1 MTVLDVPALSLVVLV
16 GTSGSGKSTFAREHF
31 GPYET
36 LSSDVFRG
44 LVGGDES
51 DQSVTAAAFDA
62 LLYVAGKRL
71 DAGLL
76 TVVDAT
82 SVQPAARRALVD
94 LAKAHDVLP
103 VAIVFDLPEALSIAR
118 NAERTDRTIPASVV
132 KRQGDQ
138 LRRGLRH
145 LGREGFR
152 RVHVLRTPDDVA
164 SATIERTRLL
174 NDRRDERGPFDVVG
188 DVHGCR
194 SELET
199 LLERLGYTLARDA
212 HGRPVDAAHP
222 EGRRVVFVG
231 DLVDR
236 GPDVVGVLRLAMG
249 MVAAGHALAVPGN
262 HEAKLVRAL
271 RGGRG
276 GGTGGKVTI
285 SHGLGETLAQLAGE
299 SEEFR
304 EEVAAFCYDLVSHLV
319 LDDGRLVVAHAGL
332 KEQYHGRASGRVRA
346 FALYGETTGETDE
359 FGLPVRY
366 PWAQDY
372 RGEAVV
378 LYGHTPVPTVEWVN
392 NTACLDTGCVFGGA
406 LSAMRYPEREVVSV
420 PAERVWYEPIR
431 PLAVAEGA
439 PQREPGVLN
448 LSDVQGRLLVETG
461 IHGRIG
467 VREEQSA
474 GGLETMSRWAT
485 DPRWLV
491 YLPPTM
497 SPPNASA
504 RDGYLEHPDEAFR
517 SFREQGVTDVI
528 CEEKHM
534 GSRAVVLVSRNP
546 GRFGAPEG
554 WRGVVHTRTGRP
566 FFAPDVEAAFLERMD
581 AALEGSGI
589 WAELDADWAVLD
601 GEILPWSL
609 KAGDLVRDLYAS
621 VAAAGIAATTAA
633 RDALA
638 RAAASG
644 IDVSALRDRT
654 DARADNV
661 TRFRD
666 AYRRYVGPE
675 GEVRFAPF
683 QVLAAGDAT
692 FEERDHGWHLAL
704 ADRLVAAA
712 PDLIA
717 PTARLRVSLAGAA
730 AGVPGDAAGAAVVEG
745 AGTRASGASGAS
757 VVEGA
762 AVGASSTED
771 AAVGASSTECVGE
784 AAAVE
789 WWERLTARGGEGM
802 VVKPFAGLVR
812 TEKGLAQP
820 GIKVRGRE
828 YLRIVY
834 GPDYTDAANLVRLR
848 DRDTGR
854 KRALAAR
861 EYALGLEALRRFVAR
876 EPLWRVHE
884 AVFGVLALESDA
896 IDPRL

>member
-1 MTVLDVPALSLVVLV
+1 MSVLDIPALSLVVLV
-16 GTSGSGKSTFAREHF
+16 GASGSGKSTFARAHF

-36 LSSDVFRG
+36 LSSDAFRG
-44 LVGGDES
+44 LVANDEA
-51 DQSVTAAAFDA
+51 DQSATAAAFDA
-62 LLYVAGKRL
+62 LQYVAGKRL

-82 SVQPAARRALVD
+82 SVQPEARRKLVE

-103 VAIVFDLPEALSIAR
+103 VAIVFDLPESMSIAR
-118 NAERTDRTIPASVV
+118 NAERTDREIPAGVV
-132 KRQGDQ
+132 KRQADQ
-138 LRRGLRH
+138 LRRSLRH

-152 RVHVLRTPDDVA
+152 RVHVLRTPEDVA
-164 SATIERTRLL
+164 AAVVERTRLL
-174 NDRRDERGPFDVVG
+174 NDRSDEYGPFDVIG

-199 LLERLGYTLARDA
+199 LLTRLGYELVRDDQ
-212 HGRPVDAAHP
+212 GRAVDARHP
-222 EGRRVVFVG
+222 EQRRAVFLG

-249 MVAAGHALAVPGN
+249 MVASGAALAVPGN

-271 RGGRG
+271 RGAR
-276 GGTGGKVTI
+276 VTV
-285 SHGLGETLAQLAGE
+285 SHGLEETLAQLAGE

-304 EEVAAFCYDLVSHLV
+304 ERVATFCYDLVSHLV

-332 KEQYHGRASGRVRA
+332 KEQYQGRASGRVRA

-372 RGEAVV
+372 RGAAVV
-378 LYGHTPVPTVEWVN
+378 LYGHTPVPTVEWIN

-420 PAERVWYEPIR
+420 PAEKVWYEPIR
-431 PLAVAEGA
+431 PLVPEA
-439 PQREPGVLN
+439 PEREPGVLN
-448 LSDVQGRLLVETG
+448 LADVRGKLIIETSL
-461 IHGRIG
+461 HGRVGIK
-467 VREEQSA
+467 EEQTA

-497 SPPNASA
+497 SPPRASA
-504 RDGYLEHPDEAFR
+504 RDGYLEHPDEAFA
-517 SFREQGVTDVI
+517 SFRDDGVTDVI

-534 GSRAVVLVSRNP
+534 GSRAVMLVSRDP
-546 GRFGAPEG
+546 ARFGAPDG

-566 FFAPDVEAAFLERMD
+566 FFAPDTESVLLSRLDD
-581 AALEGSGI
+581 ALDRAGVWGELGS
-589 WAELDADWAVLD
+589 DWILLD

-609 KAGDLVRDLYAS
+609 KTGDLIRELYAS
-621 VAAAGIAATTAA
+621 VAAAGEAATTAA
-633 RDALA
+633 SSLLA

-644 IDVSALRDRT
+644 VDVAALGDRMT
-654 DARADNV
+654 VLADDAA
-661 TRFRD
+661 RFRD
-666 AYRRYVGPE
+666 AYRRYIGGP
-675 GEVRFAPF
+675 GDVRFAPF
-683 QVLAAGDAT
+683 QVLAAGDRT
-692 FEERDHGWHLAL
+692 FETRDHGWHLAV
-704 ADRLVAAA
+704 ADRLAQAA
-712 PDLIA
+712 PDVVA
-717 PTARLRVSLAGAA
+717 TTRRVRVDLRDEASLS
-730 AGVPGDAAGAAVVEG
+730 AAVAWWDEL
-745 AGTRASGASGAS
+745 T
-757 VVEGA
+757 
-762 AVGASSTED
+762 D
-771 AAVGASSTECVGE
+771 A
-784 AAAVE
+784 
-789 WWERLTARGGEGM
+789 GGEGM
-802 VVKPFAGLVR
+802 VVKPFANLTRTDKGLV
-812 TEKGLAQP
+812 QP

-834 GPDYTDAANLVRLR
+834 GPDYTAQANLSRLR

-854 KRALAAR
+854 KRSLAAR
-861 EYALGLEALRRFVAR
+861 EYALGIEALHRLTSG

-884 AVFGVLALESDA
+884 AVFGVLALESDP